1 VDHAHDQASG
11 NQPEAGS
18 ALFSV
23 SSAWPGSP
31 PGPVLITT
39 GFIGY
44 LVAGLPGAVV
54 VAVATFRAI
63 C

>member
-1 VDHAHDQASG
+1 
-11 NQPEAGS
+11 
-18 ALFSV
+18 
-23 SSAWPGSP
+23 
-31 PGPVLITT
+31 VLITT

-54 VAVATFRAI
+54 AVATFRAI

>member
-1 VDHAHDQASG
+1 MPTIKQAATSRRQEARSSPSAEPGPAH
-11 NQPEAGS
+11 
-18 ALFSV
+18 
-23 SSAWPGSP
+23 
-31 PGPVLITT
+31 PGPVVITT

>member
-1 VDHAHDQASG
+1 MPTIKQAATSRR
-11 NQPEAGS
+11 QEARSSPS
-18 ALFSV
+18 AE
-23 SSAWPGSP
+23 
-31 PGPVLITT
+31 PGPAHPRPGGHHH

>member
-1 VDHAHDQASG
+1 VDHAHDQSKR
-11 NQPEAGS
+11 QPAGGRKRARLRQQRL
-18 ALFSV
+18 ALLT
-23 SSAWPGSP
+23 
-31 PGPVLITT
+31 PGPVVITT